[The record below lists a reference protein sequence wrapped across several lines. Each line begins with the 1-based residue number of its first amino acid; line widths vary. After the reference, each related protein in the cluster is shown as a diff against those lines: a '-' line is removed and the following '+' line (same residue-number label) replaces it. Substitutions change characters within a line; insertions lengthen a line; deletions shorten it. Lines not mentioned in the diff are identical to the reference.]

1 MMVTHHT
8 FVITSRVGITIRC
21 NYVTSPHGGDGP
33 LHQIDLSL
41 RGALVHAPST
51 KAGKYG
57 SAEFGKMLGTN
68 VAIMWCTGLGLV
80 RKRGFHQSCG
90 AKNEMSKL
98 DFKSL
103 CKLYQ
108 GKKEN

>member
-1 MMVTHHT
+1 MMVTRHT

-41 RGALVHAPST
+41 RGA
-51 KAGKYG
+51 
-57 SAEFGKMLGTN
+57 AEFGKMLGTN